1 MQPPREINAH
11 GNPGAP
17 TRLLCGSV
25 AGVAATVPM
34 TIVMEVL
41 RRTLPPA
48 GRDPLPPRR
57 VAAGL
62 ARKLGFAQYMGTPER
77 EGLTWASHFA
87 YGAGTGGAYGLLDP
101 ALEKAIP
108 HPAGR
113 GAAYGLAVWLLS
125 YFGWLPAVGITSPQ
139 FRRPLRRNT
148 TLVLS
153 HLVWGVTTGL
163 LTAQLS
169 RPRPDG
175 KAAGPARASQAP
187 TPRPLPRKDVIA
199 TA

>member
-1 MQPPREINAH
+1 
-11 GNPGAP
+11 
-17 TRLLCGSV
+17 
-25 AGVAATVPM
+25 M

-41 RRTLPPA
+41 RRTLPPG

-57 VAAGL
+57 VAVGL
-62 ARKLGFAQYMGTPER
+62 ARKLGFAKYMDKTER

-153 HLVWGVTTGL
+153 HLAWGVTTGL

-169 RPRPDG
+169 RAARQNQ
-175 KAAGPARASQAP
+175 AAGRERGSRAP
-187 TPRPLPRKDVIA
+187 TPSPLPRKDVI
-199 TA
+199 TAA